1 MPYPQRL
8 LNDHEAVVVDLHPHW
23 WYFVRPTA
31 LLVVA
36 IGAGIV
42 TIAITDTGTTVRTVA
57 AWASLAAI
65 VLCTV
70 WVIVRYLR
78 WGSTHFVVTDQRI
91 IFRTGV
97 VARRGV
103 EIPLDRVNT
112 VHSSQGLGERIVGAG
127 DIAIESG
134 GEFGQQHFTD
144 IRHPGRVQREIH
156 AQMAARAPRSA
167 GAGPGGAFVDVA
179 GQLEKLE
186 GMLARGTITREEF
199 DLQKRRLLG
208 P

>member
-1 MPYPQRL
+1 MGYPDRL

-23 WYFVRPTA
+23 WYFIRPTA
-31 LLVVA
+31 VLVVA
-36 IGAGIV
+36 IAAGV
-42 TIAITDTGTTVRTVA
+42 ATIAMTDTGTTVRTVA
-57 AWASLAAI
+57 AWASLVAI
-65 VLCTV
+65 GGSTT
-70 WVIVRYLR
+70 WVIARYVR
-78 WGSTHFVVTDQRI
+78 WGSTHFVVTNQRI

-97 VARRGV
+97 VSTRGV

-127 DIAIESG
+127 DLVIESG
-134 GEFGQQHFTD
+134 GESGQQHFTD

-156 AQMAARAPRSA
+156 GQMAARSA
-167 GAGPGGAFVDVA
+167 VGTSTASFVDVA

-186 GMLARGTITREEF
+186 AMLDRGTITHEEF
-199 DLQKRRLLG
+199 DRQKRRLLG